1 VSVDG
6 ERLNINTASRT
17 QLMRL
22 PRIGAQAADRIIQ
35 FREREG
41 RIRNIRQL
49 RQADA
54 IPVSAARQ
62 IRDLVR
68 F

>member
-1 VSVDG
+1 
-6 ERLNINTASRT
+6 
-17 QLMRL
+17 MRL
-22 PRIGAQAADRIIQ
+22 PRIGAHAADQIIAY
-35 FREREG
+35 REREG

-49 RQADA
+49 RQADV

-62 IRDLVR
+62 IRDMVR